1 MEGANVRAD
10 TARSLRAAKRTY
22 GSLRLFP
29 LLVSGCRALVS
40 GFAPM
45 LYVPLSNPGGPGKIF
60 AIWTNA
66 LGMLQIQETAI
77 TQL

>member
-1 MEGANVRAD
+1 MVGPV
-10 TARSLRAAKRTY
+10 RAAKRTY

-29 LLVSGCRALVS
+29 LLVSGRRALVS

-45 LYVPLSNPGGPGKIF
+45 LYVPLSDPRGRGKIF

-66 LGMLQIQETAI
+66 LGMLPIQETAI

>member
-1 MEGANVRAD
+1 MVGPV
-10 TARSLRAAKRTY
+10 RAAKRTY

-45 LYVPLSNPGGPGKIF
+45 LYVPLSDPGGRGKIF

-66 LGMLQIQETAI
+66 LGMLPIQETAI

>member
-1 MEGANVRAD
+1 MVGPV
-10 TARSLRAAKRTY
+10 RAAKRTY

-29 LLVSGCRALVS
+29 LLLSGCRVLVS

-45 LYVPLSNPGGPGKIF
+45 LYVPLSDPGGPGKIF

-66 LGMLQIQETAI
+66 LGMLPIQETAI

>member
-1 MEGANVRAD
+1 MVGPV
-10 TARSLRAAKRTY
+10 RAAKRTY
-22 GSLRLFP
+22 GPLRLFP
-29 LLVSGCRALVS
+29 LLVSACRALVS

-45 LYVPLSNPGGPGKIF
+45 LYVPLSDPGGRGKIF